1 MVTSSEKV
9 LKVLSVR
16 RIILP
21 IVLGLA
27 TVTWLI
33 ARDFNPDAFRRITWS
48 WNSTFWI
55 MMAGVAVVIRDLA
68 YIGRIRVLTDSEIS
82 WGRCFIIIML
92 WEFASA
98 IAPGILG
105 GGFFVA
111 IFILNREKV
120 NMGKSITAVL
130 YSSFLDGLFL
140 AVMGPLVYFLIGKE
154 QLFSHIDPNSLRF
167 GKGLYISFWIVY
179 FIILAY
185 KLIVAYALFVNPKTI
200 QWLLL
205 RIFSLPFME
214 RWKAGAVET
223 GEQLL
228 IASEGLKNKN
238 IRYWFLSLSTTF
250 ISWTARYS
258 IVNCIVLAINKGHVD
273 NLLLYGRQVIMGIV
287 ILVSPTPGG
296 TVVAEIVFKK
306 YLGEFIPA
314 GLSGASA
321 GLWRLISYFPYLV
334 AGAII
339 LPGWLQS
346 QFANPHEKDE
356 QEK

>member
-1 MVTSSEKV
+1 MVSGSDKV
-9 LKVLSVR
+9 LKALSVR

-21 IVLGLA
+21 VILGLA
-27 TVTWLI
+27 AATWLL
-33 ARDFNPDAFRRITWS
+33 ARSFDEGAFRNLTWS

-55 MMAGVAVVIRDLA
+55 IMAGLMVIIRDLA

-82 WGRCFIIIML
+82 WYRCFIIIML

-98 IAPGILG
+98 LAPGMLG

-154 QLFSHIDPNSLRF
+154 KLFSNINPESLHQVQF
-167 GKGLYISFWIVY
+167 GQGLYYSFWVVY

-185 KLIVAYALFVNPKTI
+185 KLLVAYALFINPKTI

-205 RIFSLPFME
+205 WIFSMPFLE
-214 RWKAGAVET
+214 RWRAGAVET

-228 IASEGLKNKN
+228 IASEGLKHKSL
-238 IRYWFLSLSTTF
+238 RYWVLSLATTF

-258 IVNCIVLAINKGHVD
+258 IVNCLVLAINNAPID
-273 NLLLYGRQVIMGIV
+273 NLILYGRQVIMGII

-296 TVVAEIVFKK
+296 SGLAEFVFSDF
-306 YLGEFIPA
+306 LGEFIPT
-314 GLSGASA
+314 GLSASLA
-321 GLWRLISYFPYLV
+321 LLWRLMSYYPYLFV
-334 AGAII
+334 GAII

-346 QFANPHEKDE
+346 VFVKHPEKI
-356 QEK
+356 Q

>member
-1 MVTSSEKV
+1 MFSGSDKV
-9 LKVLSVR
+9 LKALSVR
-16 RIILP
+16 RIVLP
-21 IVLGLA
+21 VILGLA
-27 TVTWLI
+27 AATWLL
-33 ARDFNPDAFRRITWS
+33 ARSFDGDAFRDLTWS

-55 MMAGVAVVIRDLA
+55 IMAGLMVIIRDLA

-82 WGRCFIIIML
+82 WYRCFLIIML

-98 IAPGILG
+98 LAPGMLG

-130 YSSFLDGLFL
+130 YTSFLDGLFL

-154 QLFSHIDPNSLRF
+154 KLFSNLNPESLHQLQF
-167 GKGLYISFWIVY
+167 GQVLYYSFWVVY

-185 KLIVAYALFVNPKTI
+185 KLVVAYALFINPKTI

-205 RIFSLPFME
+205 KIFSLPFLG
-214 RWKAGAVET
+214 RWQAGAVET

-228 IASEGLKNKN
+228 IASEGLKHKN
-238 IRYWFLSLSTTF
+238 FRYWFLSLATTF

-258 IVNCIVLAINKGHVD
+258 IVNCLVLAINQAPID
-273 NLLLYGRQVIMGIV
+273 NLILYGRQVIMGII

-296 TVVAEIVFKK
+296 SGLAEFVFSDF
-306 YLGEFIPA
+306 LGEFIPS
-314 GLSGASA
+314 GLSASLA
-321 GLWRLISYFPYLV
+321 LLWRLMSYYPYLFV
-334 AGAII
+334 GAII

-346 QFANPHEKDE
+346 VFVKHPEKI
-356 QEK
+356 K

>member
-1 MVTSSEKV
+1 MVTTSDKV
-9 LKVLSVR
+9 LKALSVR

-21 IVLGLA
+21 IILGLSA
-27 TVTWLI
+27 ATWLL
-33 ARDFNPDAFRRITWS
+33 ARNFDSEAFRHLHWS

-55 MMAGVAVVIRDLA
+55 IMAAFMVLIRDLA

-82 WGRCFIIIML
+82 WYRCFIIIML

-98 IAPGILG
+98 LAPGILG

-140 AVMGPLVYFLIGKE
+140 AVMGPLVYFSIGKE
-154 QLFSHIDPNSLRF
+154 KLFSNINPESLHQVQF
-167 GKGLYISFWIVY
+167 GQGLYYSFWVVY

-185 KLIVAYALFVNPKTI
+185 KLLVAYALFINPKTI

-205 RIFSLPFME
+205 KIFSLPFLE
-214 RWKAGAVET
+214 RWRTAAVET

-228 IASEGLKNKN
+228 IASKGLKHKN
-238 IRYWFLSLSTTF
+238 FNYWFLSLATTF

-258 IVNCIVLAINKGHVD
+258 IVNCLVLAINNAPVD
-273 NLLLYGRQVIMGIV
+273 NFILYGRQVVMGII

-296 TVVAEIVFKK
+296 SGLAEFVFSDF
-306 YLGEFIPA
+306 LGEFIPT
-314 GLSGASA
+314 GLSASLA
-321 GLWRLISYFPYLV
+321 LLWRLMSYYPYLFV
-334 AGAII
+334 GAII

-346 QFANPHEKDE
+346 VFVKHPE
-356 QEK
+356 QIK

>member
-1 MVTSSEKV
+1 MVSGSDKV
-9 LKVLSVR
+9 LKVLSTR
-16 RIILP
+16 RIVLP
-21 IVLGLA
+21 VILGLA
-27 TVTWLI
+27 TTAWLI
-33 ARDFNPDAFRRITWS
+33 GKDFDAAAFRSVSWS

-55 MMAGVAVVIRDLA
+55 IMAGIMVVIRDLA

-82 WGRCFIIIML
+82 WYRCFIIIML

-98 IAPGILG
+98 LAPGMLG

-140 AVMGPLVYFLIGKE
+140 AVMCPLVYFLIGREK
-154 QLFSHIDPNSLRF
+154 LFSNINPESLHQVQF
-167 GKGLYISFWIVY
+167 GEGLYISFWIVY
-179 FIILAY
+179 FVILAY
-185 KLIVAYALFVNPKTI
+185 KLLVAYALFVNPKTI

-205 RIFSLPFME
+205 KIFSLPFLT

-228 IASEGLKNKN
+228 VASEGLKHKN
-238 IRYWFLSLSTTF
+238 LRYWFLSLSTTF

-258 IVNCIVLAINKGHVD
+258 IVNCLVLAINHAPID
-273 NLLLYGRQVIMGIV
+273 NLILYGRQVIMGII

-296 TVVAEIVFKK
+296 TVVAEIVFKDF
-306 YLGEFIPA
+306 LGEFIPS
-314 GLSGASA
+314 GLSGSLA
-321 GLWRLISYFPYLV
+321 GLWRLMSYYPYLV

-346 QFANPHEKDE
+346 VFGKHHEKV
-356 QEK
+356 

>member
-9 LKVLSVR
+9 LKALSVR

-27 TVTWLI
+27 TTIWLI
-33 ARDFNPDAFRRITWS
+33 AKDFDADAFRKLSWS

-55 MMAGVAVVIRDLA
+55 IMAAVMVVVRDLA
-68 YIGRIRVLTDSEIS
+68 YIGRIRVLTDSQIS
-82 WGRCFIIIML
+82 WYRCFIIIML

-98 IAPGILG
+98 LAPGILG

-140 AVMGPLVYFLIGKE
+140 AIMGPLVYHVIGRE
-154 QLFSHIDPNSLRF
+154 ILFSSISADIDLPWF
-167 GKGLYISFWIVY
+167 GKGLYYSFWIVY
-179 FIILAY
+179 FMILVY
-185 KLIVAYALFVNPKTI
+185 KLLVAYALFVNPKTI

-205 RIFSLPFME
+205 KIFSLPFLA
-214 RWKAGAVET
+214 RWRAGAVET

-228 IASEGLKNKN
+228 IASKGLKDKN
-238 IRYWFLSLSTTF
+238 FKYWFLSMGTTF

-258 IVNCIVLAINKGHVD
+258 IVNCLVLAINPAPIN
-273 NLLLYGRQVIMGIV
+273 NLVLYGRQVVMGII

-296 TVVAEIVFKK
+296 AGLAEYIFKH
-306 YLGEFIPA
+306 YLGDFIPN
-314 GLSGASA
+314 GLSGSAA
-321 GLWRLISYFPYLV
+321 GLWRIMSYYPYLV

-339 LPGWLQS
+339 LPGWLQHV
-346 QFANPHEKDE
+346 FAKHPEKI
-356 QEK
+356 Q

>member
-9 LKVLSVR
+9 LKALSVR
-16 RIILP
+16 RISLP

-27 TVTWLI
+27 TTAWLI
-33 ARDFNPDAFRRITWS
+33 ARDFDPAAFRNLSWS

-55 MMAGVAVVIRDLA
+55 IMAGVMIVIRDLA
-68 YIGRIRVLTDSEIS
+68 YIGRIRVLTDSQIS
-82 WGRCFIIIML
+82 WYRCFIIIML

-98 IAPGILG
+98 LAPGILG

-140 AVMGPLVYFLIGKE
+140 AIMGPLVYSLIGKA
-154 QLFSHIDPNSLRF
+154 QLCSNIDPESLKF

-179 FIILAY
+179 FIILVY
-185 KLIVAYALFVNPKTI
+185 KLVVAYALFINPKTI

-205 RIFSLPFME
+205 KIFSLPFLH

-228 IASEGLKNKN
+228 IASKGLQHKNF
-238 IRYWFLSLSTTF
+238 RYWALSLATTF

-258 IVNCIVLAINKGHVD
+258 IVNCLVLAINNAPID
-273 NLLLYGRQVIMGIV
+273 NFILYGRQVIMGIV
-287 ILVSPTPGG
+287 ILLSPTPGG
-296 TVVAEIVFKK
+296 AGVAEAIFSK
-306 YLGEFIPA
+306 YLAEFVPV
-314 GLSGASA
+314 GLADASA
-321 GLWRLISYFPYLV
+321 LLWRLMSYYPYLLV
-334 AGAII
+334 GAII
-339 LPGWLQS
+339 LPGWLQHV
-346 QFANPHEKDE
+346 FA
-356 QEK
+356 

>member
-1 MVTSSEKV
+1 MVSGTDRV
-9 LKVLSVR
+9 LKALSVR

-21 IVLGLA
+21 IILGLA
-27 TVTWLI
+27 AAAWGI
-33 ARDFNPDAFRRITWS
+33 ASDFDINAFRSIKWS

-55 MMAGVAVVIRDLA
+55 IMAALMGVIRDLA
-68 YIGRIRVLTDSEIS
+68 YIGRIRVLTDSQIS
-82 WGRCFIIIML
+82 WYRCFIIIML

-98 IAPGILG
+98 LTPGLLG

-154 QLFSHIDPNSLRF
+154 NLFSNINPETLGQLQF
-167 GKGLYISFWIVY
+167 LGPMYYTFWVVY

-185 KLIVAYALFVNPKTI
+185 KLLVAYALFINPKTI

-205 RIFSLPFME
+205 KIFSIPFLQ
-214 RWKAGAVET
+214 RWKPGAIET

-228 IASEGLKNKN
+228 IASKGLKHKN
-238 IRYWFLSLSTTF
+238 FRYWFLSLGTTF

-258 IVNCIVLAINKGHVD
+258 IVNCLVLAIHPAPVD
-273 NLLLYGRQVIMGIV
+273 NLILYGRQVVMGII

-296 TVVAEIVFKK
+296 AGLAEVVFSK
-306 YLGEFIPA
+306 YLADFIPM
-314 GLSGASA
+314 GLADASA
-321 GLWRLISYFPYLV
+321 LLWRLMSYYPYLV

-339 LPGWLQS
+339 LPGWLQHV
-346 QFANPHEKDE
+346 FGKHHEEIK
-356 QEK
+356 